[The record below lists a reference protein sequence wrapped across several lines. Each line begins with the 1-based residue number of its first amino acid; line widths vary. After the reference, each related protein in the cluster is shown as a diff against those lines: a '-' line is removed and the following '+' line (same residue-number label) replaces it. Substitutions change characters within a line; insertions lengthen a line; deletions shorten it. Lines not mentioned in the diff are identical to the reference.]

1 MKNTFTKCY
10 FSTSKKE
17 YNFEETRDKNIKIE
31 AKSIF
36 SIQMQLWQ
44 MT

>member
-17 YNFEETRDKNIKIE
+17 YNFEETRDKNRGKKHFFNPNAIV
-31 AKSIF
+31 ANDV
-36 SIQMQLWQ
+36 MR
-44 MT
+44 